1 MLKQSLPQLQQ
12 DLELCQKKLD
22 NYLESKKKIFPW
34 FYFCSDTVL
43 LKILSQGQS
52 DPNQVQ
58 DDFEKLFDAISCV
71 KFHDFDK
78 RSIIQIKQLINP
90 DEEIIDL
97 KNQVK
102 AEGLIENW
110 LCILEKEM

>member
-1 MLKQSLPQLQQ
+1 
-12 DLELCQKKLD
+12 
-22 NYLESKKKIFPW
+22 
-34 FYFCSDTVL
+34 
-43 LKILSQGQS
+43 
-52 DPNQVQ
+52 
-58 DDFEKLFDAISCV
+58 
-71 KFHDFDK
+71 
-78 RSIIQIKQLINP
+78 LINP